1 MSPTI
6 ASSLLPGKSF
16 QAMVQERE
24 IHTEPGGHTELKRQS
39 WEFKETKADR
49 VFQAGYCTGEGDMKK
64 FLEFHRGQSLR
75 DKCR

>member
-24 IHTEPGGHTELKRQS
+24 IHTEPGGHTELKR
-39 WEFKETKADR
+39 
-49 VFQAGYCTGEGDMKK
+49 
-64 FLEFHRGQSLR
+64 
-75 DKCR
+75 